1 MRQDMTGEEHW
12 LTRRTGIVPS
22 AVPTERLSPKS
33 VLDETTRPTAAEPP
47 PEVAFTPRGRYAGR
61 HLVDVHDHYRAELS
75 QVRDLLRQVKE
86 GTAELGDARGQLN
99 MMTIRANDWTL
110 GGVCQ
115 AQCRSLTNH
124 HTMESEGI
132 FPHLRHRQGDLAAVL
147 DRLHEEHLAIHRV
160 LEEIDAA
167 LVHLAANPTDY
178 GPITEAIDLLT
189 DTLLSH
195 FAYEEQQLIAP
206 LSRHGFFPGQL

>member
-1 MRQDMTGEEHW
+1 MTTQNDW

-22 AVPTERLSPKS
+22 TAPTERLSPTS
-33 VLDETTRPTAAEPP
+33 VLDEATRPAAPEPP
-47 PEVAFTPRGRYAGR
+47 AEVGFSRPGLYAGR
-61 HLVDVHDHYRAELS
+61 HLVEVHDHYRAELQ
-75 QVRDLLRQVKE
+75 QVRDILRQVKE
-86 GTAELGDARGQLN
+86 GAAQLGDARSQLN

-124 HTMESEGI
+124 HMMESEGI
-132 FPHLRHRQGDLAAVL
+132 FPHLRRSQRDLSEVL
-147 DRLHEEHLAIHRV
+147 DRLHAEHLAIHEV
-160 LEEIDAA
+160 LEGVDAA
-167 LVHLAANPTDY
+167 LVHLARNPTDY

-195 FAYEEQQLIAP
+195 FAYEEQQLIGP
-206 LSRHGFFPGQL
+206 LSRHGFYPGQI